1 MVTSQPVCLSKGA
14 LSLVNELVQCRAWSA
29 ATEMT
34 IAIHSHHN
42 TVWLIEMVYV
52 FLGGAFIVY
61 SNMPKPLSVTVRT
74 LAIAFVDVASPSL
87 LLNDVN
93 QFANGWDERVR
104 VLSYQLFNAR
114 LEHGLWCCIELT
126 HPSGMQLFDVFVAST
141 PVINEGL
148 KGAVD
153 AARA

>member
-1 MVTSQPVCLSKGA
+1 MVTSKPVCLSKGS
-14 LSLVNELVQCRAWSA
+14 LSLVNKLVQCRAWSA

-61 SNMPKPLSVTVRT
+61 SHMSETLSVTVRT
-74 LAIAFVDVASPSL
+74 LAKAFVNVAAPSL

-93 QFANGWDERVR
+93 QFANGWDERIS
-104 VLSYQLFNAR
+104 VLSYQLFNAG
-114 LEHGLWCCIELT
+114 LEHGLWC
-126 HPSGMQLFDVFVAST
+126 
-141 PVINEGL
+141 
-148 KGAVD
+148 
-153 AARA
+153 

>member
-1 MVTSQPVCLSKGA
+1 MVTSQPVCLSKGT
-14 LSLVNELVQCRAWSA
+14 LSLVNELVQCCAWSA
-29 ATEMT
+29 AAEMT

-42 TVWLIEMVYV
+42 TVRSIEMMCV
-52 FLGGAFIVY
+52 FLGCSLVVY
-61 SNMPKPLSVTVRT
+61 SNLSEPLSVTVRT
-74 LAIAFVDVASPSL
+74 LSIAAVNVAAPSL

-93 QFANGWDERVR
+93 QFANGWNKRVS

-141 PVINEGL
+141 PVINESL

-153 AARA
+153 AART